1 MANLDRNLIEAINS
15 YLLVRT
21 ELEPADLG
29 FVFGT
34 RHGVEK
40 FCDETARLWHEGY
53 FPRVHV
59 SGGLTPGDT
68 RTEAAI
74 MADMLVARGVSKGCL
89 TLEERAT
96 NTGENV
102 EFSLPILEAE
112 FGLRNVSSV
121 IAIGKFR
128 TSRRYLM
135 TLQRHWPEVR
145 KMLVPI
151 HYHDVSRERW
161 DDHVELREGILAEWR
176 RIAPY
181 LEKDFIREVDLPGIE
196 FRPESAS

>member
-1 MANLDRNLIEAINS
+1 
-15 YLLVRT
+15 
-21 ELEPADLG
+21 
-29 FVFGT
+29 
-34 RHGVEK
+34 
-40 FCDETARLWHEGY
+40 
-53 FPRVHV
+53 
-59 SGGLTPGDT
+59 
-68 RTEAAI
+68 